1 MDIYEILN
9 YPDYSRQFLNLE
21 IEYDNY
27 FVLVTGYIEIT
38 KESFYIPYDGNL
50 ISGGYTET
58 EVTSIQLDIY
68 EIEIYDFDGN
78 VVNNPMLKKE
88 IILEIQNQTNY

>member
-38 KESFYIPYDGNL
+38 KESFYIPYDRNL

>member
-50 ISGGYTET
+50 ISGEYTET

>member
-1 MDIYEILN
+1 MKNRTKKILIVILN
-9 YPDYSRQFLNLE
+9 YFH
-21 IEYDNY
+21 
-27 FVLVTGYIEIT
+27 IEIT

>member
-58 EVTSIQLDIY
+58 EVTSIQLDIC

>member
-9 YPDYSRQFLNLE
+9 YPDYSREFSNLE

-38 KESFYIPYDGNL
+38 KKSFYIPYDGNL
-50 ISGGYTET
+50 KSGGYTET

>member
-38 KESFYIPYDGNL
+38 KESFYIHYDGNL
-50 ISGGYTET
+50 ISGGYTKT